1 MNRQRSRA
9 AAAMLMATGLVTVIH
24 AQGPGGPPAR
34 GFDPHF
40 GPDPS
45 RLAARLGLSD
55 EQQAQVEA
63 MRDKH
68 RETLR
73 PMMESARQADRSF
86 RSALEG
92 ENPEATAVGQAALA
106 MHAARQK
113 VQAAHEAIREEMKAI
128 LTPEQREKLEQ
139 TRARF
144 GPGRGPRP
152 RGPASESGPAS
163 GPGGAYR

>member
-1 MNRQRSRA
+1 MSRQTSTA

-24 AQGPGGPPAR
+24 AQDPGGPPGR

-45 RLAARLGLSD
+45 RLAALLGLSD
-55 EQQAQVEA
+55 EQQAQLKA
-63 MRDKH
+63 MRDKN

-73 PMMESARQADRSF
+73 PLMESARRADHSF
-86 RSALEG
+86 RSALEE

-106 MHAARQK
+106 MHTARLK
-113 VQAAHEAIREEMKAI
+113 VQAAHAAALEEMKAI
-128 LTPEQREKLEQ
+128 LTPEQGEKLEEA
-139 TRARF
+139 RARF
-144 GPGRGPRP
+144 GPGRRRRPGGPE
-152 RGPASESGPAS
+152 GESGAAS